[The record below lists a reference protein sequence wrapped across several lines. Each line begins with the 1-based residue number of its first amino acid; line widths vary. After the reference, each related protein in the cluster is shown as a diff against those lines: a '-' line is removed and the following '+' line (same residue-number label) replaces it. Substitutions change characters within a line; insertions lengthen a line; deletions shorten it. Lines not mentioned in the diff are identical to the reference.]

1 MMSWFSLTGP
11 KYLKSARLKIPV
23 LQLWEKLLE
32 VIENIFNARSV
43 VDKEIRE
50 LLAQM

>member
-1 MMSWFSLTGP
+1 MMSWFSLTDP
-11 KYLKSARLKIPV
+11 KYLKSARLKITFR
-23 LQLWEKLLE
+23 QLWEKLLV